1 MEILKVNSA
10 IREAAGYLDECI
22 DGAQDWINQ
31 AADKAEDASCD
42 GQWKPVAE
50 LAEKLKKIR
59 DDLDAAITPEI
70 KKLIDD
76 AKAESDHWADMADA
90 NSY

>member
-1 MEILKVNSA
+1 MELLEVNSA
-10 IREAAGYLDECI
+10 IEEASGYLDDCI
-22 DGAQDWINQ
+22 SGAQEWLTV
-31 AADKAEDASCD
+31 AADKAEDASCE

-59 DDLDAAITPEI
+59 ADLDAAITPEI
-70 KKLIDD
+70 KKLIAD
-76 AKAESDHWADMADA
+76 AKAESDYWADMADA